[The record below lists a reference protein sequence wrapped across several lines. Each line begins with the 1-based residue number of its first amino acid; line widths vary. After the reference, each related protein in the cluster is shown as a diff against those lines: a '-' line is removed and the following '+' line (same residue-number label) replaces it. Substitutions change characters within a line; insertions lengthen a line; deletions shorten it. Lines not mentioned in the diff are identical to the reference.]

1 MNIQRENWLISRRH
15 FLRGAGVTIA
25 LPLLQCMIPVKAA
38 AAAKVTQAKRGVF
51 IYLPNGVNTYQYQIL
66 ETGTDFKFSKPMASL
81 EKHRSVVTPI
91 SGLHHPSGI
100 GHHHNCQRIW
110 LNGSKVGQTHR
121 ATISVDQL
129 IAQTTAPHTRF
140 PSLEISNQGG
150 SMACS
155 ADGVMLPAHAGP
167 MAAFKELFEDPK
179 GGIAAQRRGLNRRA
193 SVLDAVLD
201 EAKKLGSDLGA
212 EDKGRLDQYLTSVR
226 EVEIRT
232 QRSDDWLDIPRPKLE
247 PAVQSHLNRDISL
260 QMLGDYLRTMY
271 DLITLSFQTDLTRV
285 ATFVTGDEG
294 KGPAVPEIGV
304 RQDRHSLS
312 HHSGNEDR
320 KRELA
325 ESDAFNISQF
335 SYFLDRLKATPDGE
349 NNLLDT
355 TLALYGSGMAY
366 GHSHGN
372 ANLPIIV
379 AGGNKLGMKHG
390 QHLDFNRTKD
400 FKGYDGHGPIYF
412 KPVNES
418 ARLSN
423 LLLTMA
429 QKLGVETNTF
439 SDSIGPISELNA

>member
-1 MNIQRENWLISRRH
+1 MNIQRQNWLISRRH
-15 FLRGAGVTIA
+15 FLRGAGACIA
-25 LPLLQCMIPVKAA
+25 LPLLQCMVPARAA
-38 AAAKVTQAKRGVF
+38 TPPGPQPRRGVF
-51 IYLPNGVNTYQYQIL
+51 IYLPNGVNTYEYQIL
-66 ETGTDFKFSKPMASL
+66 EAGVEYKLSKPMASL
-81 EKHRSVVTPI
+81 EKHRSVITPI
-91 SGLHHPSGI
+91 SGLHHPSGL

-110 LNGSKVGQTHR
+110 LNAAKVGQTHR

-129 IAQTTAPHTRF
+129 IAQQTAPYTRF

-155 ADGVMLPAHAGP
+155 ADGVMLPSHASP
-167 MAAFKELFEDPK
+167 EAAFKELFEEPK
-179 GGIAAQRRGLNRRA
+179 GGTTAQRRDFNRRA
-193 SVLDAVLD
+193 SVLDAVMD
-201 EAKKLGSDLGA
+201 EAKKLESELGK

-232 QRSDDWLDIPRPKLE
+232 QRSDEWLDIPRPKLE
-247 PAVQSHLNRDISL
+247 PAMQSHLNRDISL

-271 DLITLSFQTDLTRV
+271 DLIALSFQTDITRV
-285 ATFVTGDEG
+285 VTFVTGDEG
-294 KGPAVPEIGV
+294 KGPAIPEIGV

-312 HHSGNEDR
+312 HHSGNADR

-335 SYFLDRLKATPDGE
+335 SYFLDKLKATPDGE
-349 NNLLDT
+349 GNLLDT
-355 TLALYGSGMAY
+355 TMALYGSGMSY

-379 AGGNKLGMKHG
+379 AGGTKLGVRHG

-400 FKGYDGHGPIYF
+400 FKGYDGHGPVYF
-412 KPVNES
+412 KPVNEE

-429 QKLGVETNTF
+429 QKLGVGT
-439 SDSIGPISELNA
+439 DSFADSLKPISELNA